1 MVLYPNKLPESERV
15 CSGICSLKR
24 RVDLPGRRSGKKR
37 GWSTGIKKGVPLYSN
52 LFINLK
58 SNTMKT
64 RCKGTGFPVNCKS
77 FQKKNMFNNIF

>member
-1 MVLYPNKLPESERV
+1 MLETKSGFTRPQERE
-15 CSGICSLKR
+15 
-24 RVDLPGRRSGKKR
+24 KR

>member
-1 MVLYPNKLPESERV
+1 MNDQVIDKEKILPMV
-15 CSGICSLKR
+15 
-24 RVDLPGRRSGKKR
+24 
-37 GWSTGIKKGVPLYSN
+37 TKKGYLPRQPIF
-52 LFINLK
+52 FINLK

>member
-1 MVLYPNKLPESERV
+1 M
-15 CSGICSLKR
+15 CLKR

-64 RCKGTGFPVNCKS
+64 QCKGTGFPVNCKS